1 MEFGTPLRRVAVER
15 PAEHGSQR
23 RVPANGEYG
32 RLAHRARAINSSPTK
47 RSLDISISALVI
59 LFLLPALI
67 AIAAAIKVSSPGP
80 VFFRQQR
87 YGTNRRVFWI
97 IKFRTMRVMEAQGA
111 FQQAARNDVR
121 VTPIGAWLRRSSM
134 DELPQL
140 LNVLAGDMSLVG
152 PRPHALAMDDYYG
165 QVIPD
170 HEVRHLVRPGLTGL
184 AQINGYRGPTDQLD
198 AIAGRV
204 DHDIAYIRDW
214 SVMQDVRILLRTPG
228 VLFGGNAF

>member
-1 MEFGTPLRRVAVER
+1 MEFGTPLRRVA
-15 PAEHGSQR
+15 AEGTAGHGSQR

-32 RLAHRARAINSSPTK
+32 RLADRARAINNSPAK
-47 RSLDISISALVI
+47 RSLDISISALLI

-97 IKFRTMRVMEAQGA
+97 LKFRTMRVMEGKGA

-121 VTPIGAWLRRSSM
+121 ITPIGAWLRRSSM

-140 LNVLAGDMSLVG
+140 LNVLTGDMSLVG

-170 HEVRHLVRPGLTGL
+170 HAVRHLVRPGLTGL
-184 AQINGYRGPTDQLD
+184 AQISGYRGPTDQLD

-204 DHDIAYIRDW
+204 THDIAYIRDW
-214 SVMQDVRILLRTPG
+214 SVMRDIKILIRTPG
-228 VLFGGNAF
+228 VLFGDNAF